1 MPTIEF
7 STHREAPDT
16 EPRPGPFV
24 SWSPAPSLIHF
35 SLSLHT
41 FAGKRGIL
49 PQEVETGEEMGAGKV
64 QTEFTV
70 LQPPQP

>member
-16 EPRPGPFV
+16 EPRPG
-24 SWSPAPSLIHF
+24 SLAPSLIHF
-35 SLSLHT
+35 PLSLHT
-41 FAGKRGIL
+41 FAGRRGIL

-64 QTEFTV
+64 QTEVTV